1 MASTSTWHRVNIL
14 EKFSLFFFF
23 LGCCVYLPRIL
34 APCCLVSSMP
44 DPVDD
49 ELVVGSVHPFTTSVV
64 SYHPQDNVAIA
75 GFAQRRA
82 KELHLELSN
91 EVATRDRR

>member
-1 MASTSTWHRVNIL
+1 
-14 EKFSLFFFF
+14 
-23 LGCCVYLPRIL
+23 
-34 APCCLVSSMP
+34 MP

-49 ELVVGSVHPFTTSVV
+49 ELVMGRVHPFTTSVV
-64 SYHPQDNVAIA
+64 TSHPQENVAIA

-82 KELHLELSN
+82 KELHLELST